1 MCAKLEAGGFSMKK
15 RYWMIG
21 GLLLYAVIRQAGVT
35 DHDTAPVQPLPS
47 SDSISQSVTA
57 FRPELSQ
64 KR

>member
-1 MCAKLEAGGFSMKK
+1 MKK

-35 DHDTAPVQPLPS
+35 DHDTVPVRPPPS
-47 SDSISQSVTA
+47 SESISKPVTGS
-57 FRPELSQ
+57 RPELSQ